1 MELESI
7 FRIGFVLSFL
17 AMLSIR
23 IYFQLKVLNDQ
34 RKIDFREG
42 PLSLAAGS
50 LAALVTIVFGGEYIF
65 SPGSFEFAYQL
76 PFPIGLRW
84 AGAVMLTAGTVLLAA
99 AQKHLGR
106 SFHSLIVVKQDHAFV
121 SSGPYHWIRHPI
133 YTAYLLNYTG
143 GGLLAGNWVLAF
155 VPTILYSLLVV
166 MRMKHEEQVLID
178 QFGDSYCSYMQRT
191 GRLFPRFCSTTRRRD
206 RPR

>member
-1 MELESI
+1 MELETI
-7 FRIGFVLSFL
+7 FRTAFVLSFL

-23 IYFQLKVLNDQ
+23 IYFQLKVLNEQ
-34 RKIDFREG
+34 RQIDFQEG

-65 SPGSFEFAYQL
+65 SPGSFAFAYRL
-76 PFPIGLRW
+76 SFPIGLRW
-84 AGAVMLTAGTVLLAA
+84 AGAVMLTAGIVLLVAA
-99 AQKHLGR
+99 HKHLDR

-133 YTAYLLNYTG
+133 YTAYLLNYAG

-166 MRMKHEEQVLID
+166 IRLKHEEQVLIN
-178 QFGDSYCSYMQRT
+178 QFGDTYCDYMQRT
-191 GRLFPRFCSTTRRRD
+191 GRLLPRLCSTTRRID
-206 RPR
+206 EPR